1 MASSSLF
8 PHDSGDSF
16 RCSAAGCSITPT
28 PGVMVL
34 KGPSAGTCSIF
45 GLPIAGCSPTLNS
58 EYVGSLR
65 RLISSY
71 VRGISSGHHIHTSR
85 KRTNY
90 ARRTYRRSA
99 CYFVTRRYANR
110 ADTRITITPV
120 ISTRR
125 SANKRRIA
133 ASPKR
138 NYNARN
144 GTSTEVRAFH
154 RAFFRS
160 HPSSH
165 SDRR

>member
-71 VRGISSGHHIHTSR
+71 VRCISSGHHTHL
-85 KRTNY
+85 
-90 ARRTYRRSA
+90 
-99 CYFVTRRYANR
+99 
-110 ADTRITITPV
+110 
-120 ISTRR
+120 
-125 SANKRRIA
+125 
-133 ASPKR
+133 
-138 NYNARN
+138 
-144 GTSTEVRAFH
+144 TETDELPPTHLPTQRLLLRHAQVCEQ
-154 RAFFRS
+154 
-160 HPSSH
+160 
-165 SDRR
+165 